1 MRIKKTWWKRSLNN
15 ITWRNLNRAVR
26 NLDVVLLCRKRPIH
40 SVIKSV
46 SHIREKNDSLL
57 TYSFFFFYSFSEYI
71 SMDVFLYFLYNLSQ
85 TSWNISTIFP
95 LKLLFLYCGYKIQMI
110 CFGKYFGLENVCLW
124 LYLWRNIYIVI
135 FWYSS
140 DCKLVL
146 CLQTQQGQKNQFLC
160 CKKPNTPSQSLL
172 CKFTE
177 GLLRNPYINTSKCWS
192 LICMRAG

>member
-110 CFGKYFGLENVCLW
+110 CFWKYFGLENVCLW

-146 CLQTQQGQKNQFLC
+146 CLQTQQDR
-160 CKKPNTPSQSLL
+160 NTNSSAVKSQTLHLRVYYANSLKDYCETLILILPSV
-172 CKFTE
+172 E
-177 GLLRNPYINTSKCWS
+177 V
-192 LICMRAG
+192 